1 MKNSLNI
8 QKIKELVREIE
19 DNIKKSNTNNQIIQ
33 SGYNYSKFFSPLT
46 HCDES
51 ENAYTS
57 IDKNREHLIEK
68 LAEVMQL
75 LDEVENNQDIDK
87 IKTQQNESNLF
98 MDTIKRLLLQRKE
111 YVQYISDY
119 CLGPV
124 RWSVHKCS
132 ISKEIAIFDSMR
144 AKIEFTELEKVFNNI
159 NSSMNEMNRIY
170 FPFAHSNI
178 SLSTVLVDTVDRY
191 NMKLQY
197 NIILSLDGEE
207 KNINITYKFL
217 ILYLIQ
223 YYIEETY
230 AIDSNITIELKIV
243 FHIESVQLIIYEKY
257 SKWDSMI
264 DETKKRII
272 NSKKNISKYISV
284 FVEYVSGRYLE
295 ENIENEKVYKIILPI
310 CLE

>member
-1 MKNSLNI
+1 MENRMKNSLNI

-19 DNIKKSNTNNQIIQ
+19 DNIKRSNTNNQIIQ

-119 CLGPV
+119 
-124 RWSVHKCS
+124 
-132 ISKEIAIFDSMR
+132 
-144 AKIEFTELEKVFNNI
+144 
-159 NSSMNEMNRIY
+159 
-170 FPFAHSNI
+170 
-178 SLSTVLVDTVDRY
+178 
-191 NMKLQY
+191 
-197 NIILSLDGEE
+197 
-207 KNINITYKFL
+207 
-217 ILYLIQ
+217 
-223 YYIEETY
+223 
-230 AIDSNITIELKIV
+230 
-243 FHIESVQLIIYEKY
+243 
-257 SKWDSMI
+257 
-264 DETKKRII
+264 
-272 NSKKNISKYISV
+272 
-284 FVEYVSGRYLE
+284 
-295 ENIENEKVYKIILPI
+295 
-310 CLE
+310 